1 MIRTEREY
9 RRALEQVA
17 QHERLLDQQREEL
30 VKMGLSE
37 TEIERALAPARFFQ
51 NRLRMEVD
59 EYERHLRGDFDM
71 TCTFDNIGRQLVAF
85 RIYRGIS
92 QAELARRLGVTPP
105 QVSRDERNEY
115 GGASMEKVKQVLR
128 ALDMD
133 AVIVPSEGR
142 RVAGS

>member
-9 RRALEQVA
+9 RQAKERVA
-17 QHERLLDQQREEL
+17 QHEKLLEEQTKTL
-30 VKMGLSE
+30 ESMGLTE
-37 TEIERALAPARFFQ
+37 EEIERALSPARFFGQ
-51 NRLRMEVD
+51 KLRLEVE
-59 EYERHLRGDFDM
+59 EYERYRRGDFDM

-85 RIYRGIS
+85 RIFRGIS

-128 ALDMD
+128 ALEMD
-133 AVIVPSEGR
+133 VILVPSEGR
-142 RVAGS
+142 RAAGS